1 MVCPGWYGRSGICLV
16 YERLTKRERTL
27 LMNFSFDI
35 FGARLIKYSDRIKDI
50 AESVSQFT
58 SGFMFE
64 LTAQSRK
71 YSGTVKSAAKPVSLL
86 ALAFIFGVG
95 LAWAEDVKKIRL
107 IKLEK
112 SPPYGTYTPQPGRWY
127 GRKRQKMNGG
137 EARQILVRYYNP
149 RGLKVGR
156 LSDRNE
162 FFQTDIYRGDVFV
175 DRIII
180 HKATGRIRSVY

>member
-1 MVCPGWYGRSGICLV
+1 
-16 YERLTKRERTL
+16 
-27 LMNFSFDI
+27 MNFTFDI

-50 AESVSQFT
+50 ASSVFQSA
-58 SGFMFE
+58 SGFMLE
-64 LTAQSRK
+64 ITAPSKK
-71 YSGTVKSAAKPVSLL
+71 YSDTVKSAVKPLSFLV
-86 ALAFIFGVG
+86 LAFIFGVG
-95 LAWAEDVKKIRL
+95 LAWAEDARKIRL

-127 GRKRQKMNGG
+127 GHKRQKMNGG
-137 EARQILVRYYNP
+137 EARQVLVRYYKP